1 MTYRQANKNRYTRS
15 CRALALVEALA
26 IEAGYTV
33 KGNDKIGIDVF
44 LDDVDKSG
52 GFYQWMNS
60 LIEDE
65 PYVTHDGI
73 VIY

>member
-33 KGNDKIGIDVF
+33 KGNDKSGIDRF
-44 LDDVDKSG
+44 LDEIESG
-52 GFYQWMNS
+52 T
-60 LIEDE
+60 IEVTPVPP
-65 PYVTHDGI
+65 PYWLGDDFPG
-73 VIY
+73 